1 MGVISLPWLL
11 GVAASVLVA
20 VGVFRLFR
28 RSDAEDL
35 YFYGGSRDE
44 D

>member
-1 MGVISLPWLL
+1 MGVFSLPWLL

-20 VGVFRLFR
+20 AGILRLFR
-28 RSDAEDL
+28 RSHAEDL